1 MYLLNDNGE
10 YAIVIEN
17 LVKKYD
23 DLLAVNN
30 ISLKIKKG
38 EIFAFLGP
46 NGAGKTTTVEIL
58 EGIRKKTSGKAFV
71 LGMDIDKRRE
81 LDQMKKIIG
90 TLPQEFNTHLNLT
103 VRENLRFWSRMY
115 AKNIP
120 IDDLIALVKLE
131 DKAKVRYKN
140 LSGGLKRRLGIA
152 ISLVN
157 DPELIFL
164 DEPTTGLDPRA
175 RRETW
180 EVIESLKEQGK
191 TIFLTT
197 HYMEEAQILADT
209 VAIIHKGEIMD
220 IGTPTQLI
228 DRHGGKN
235 RIIVR
240 CNDQVVRDQIHEILF
255 EFGPMDNEDGDIA
268 ISAKKGTLSKVVDSL
283 DEKSVPYT
291 DIITQRPTL
300 EDVFLALTGEVLLAK
315 TTVEESS

>member
-1 MYLLNDNGE
+1 VYLLNDNGE

>member
-1 MYLLNDNGE
+1 MSDVDD
-10 YAIVIEN
+10 YAIVIED

-30 ISLKIKKG
+30 ISLKIKRG

-46 NGAGKTTTVEIL
+46 NGAGKTTTIEIL

-71 LGMDIDKRRE
+71 LGKDTDKRKE
-81 LDQMKKIIG
+81 LDQIKEIIG

-103 VRENLRFWSRMY
+103 VKENLKFWSRMY
-115 AKNIP
+115 RKNIP
-120 IDDLIALVKLE
+120 IEDLIALVNLE
-131 DKAKVRYKN
+131 DKANEKYKN

-157 DPELIFL
+157 DPALVFL

-180 EVIESLKEQGK
+180 TVIENLKEQGK

-197 HYMEEAQILADT
+197 HYMEEAQVLADT

-220 IGTPTQLI
+220 IGSPTELI
-228 DRHGGKN
+228 DRHGGDNK
-235 RIIVR
+235 IIVR
-240 CNDQVVRDQIHEILF
+240 CIDQETQDQIHNLLF
-255 EFGPMDNEDGDIA
+255 ELGPMENNDGDIV
-268 ISAKKGTLSKVVDSL
+268 ISAKKGSIAKVVDL
-283 DEKSVPYT
+283 LEQNNVAYT

-300 EDVFLALTGEVLLAK
+300 EDIFLSLTGEVLLSITETDGK
-315 TTVEESS
+315 SRE

>member
-1 MYLLNDNGE
+1 MNVNGD

-228 DRHGGKN
+228 DKHGGKN

-300 EDVFLALTGEVLLAK
+300 EDVFLTLTGEVLQAK